1 MEYQEES
8 SNRPFIVASVA
19 LGGLFVAGL
28 VSLGLYAFK
37 IKPAQASAS
46 ATQIAEINISNTQ
59 VAVYAEATSVA
70 QVAAVVSSDTEQQAR
85 LASSLGSDANE
96 AAIDS
101 VEVLPAEPIVVQAQV
116 SSPNSESSI
125 VETDNKVIA
134 SSSTSDLNNDAN
146 TSLVSVDMAEGVASP
161 ETLPDTGFA
170 DEVGL
175 PVLVLAMMVLI
186 SVVIVTRSVRRFAN
200 G

>member
-46 ATQIAEINISNTQ
+46 ATQIAEINVSNTQ

-70 QVAAVVSSDTEQQAR
+70 QVAAVVSSDNEQQAR
-85 LASSLGSDANE
+85 VASSLGSDANE
-96 AAIDS
+96 SAIDS
-101 VEVLPAEPIVVQAQV
+101 VEVLPAEPVDVVQAPV
-116 SSPNSESSI
+116 SSTNSEASV
-125 VETDNKVIA
+125 VETANKAIA
-134 SSSTSDLNNDAN
+134 SSGINDVD
-146 TSLVSVDMAEGVASP
+146 VSSGTVDIVEGVASP

-175 PVLVLAMMVLI
+175 PVLVFAMLLLI
-186 SVVIVTRSVRRFAN
+186 SIVIVTRSVRRFAN

>member
-46 ATQIAEINISNTQ
+46 ATQIAEINVSNTQ

-70 QVAAVVSSDTEQQAR
+70 QVAAVVSSDNEQQAR
-85 LASSLGSDANE
+85 VASSLGSDINE
-96 AAIDS
+96 SAIDS
-101 VEVLPAEPIVVQAQV
+101 VEVLPAEPVDVVQAPV
-116 SSPNSESSI
+116 SSTNSEASV
-125 VETDNKVIA
+125 VETANKAIA
-134 SSSTSDLNNDAN
+134 SSGINDVD
-146 TSLVSVDMAEGVASP
+146 VSSGTVDIVEGVASP

-175 PVLVLAMMVLI
+175 PVLVFAMLLLI
-186 SVVIVTRSVRRFAN
+186 SIVIVTRSVRRFAN

>member
-8 SNRPFIVASVA
+8 SNRRFIVASVA

-59 VAVYAEATSVA
+59 VAVYAEATAVA

-101 VEVLPAEPIVVQAQV
+101 VEVLPAEPIVLQAQV
-116 SSPNSESSI
+116 SSTNSESSI

-175 PVLVLAMMVLI
+175 PVLVFAMLLLI
-186 SVVIVTRSVRRFAN
+186 SIVIVTRSVRRFAN

>member
-8 SNRPFIVASVA
+8 SNRPFIIASVA

-46 ATQIAEINISNTQ
+46 ATQIAEINVSNTQ

-70 QVAAVVSSDTEQQAR
+70 QVAAVVASDNDQQAR
-85 LASSLGSDANE
+85 VSSSLESNANE
-96 AAIDS
+96 SAANSIQ
-101 VEVLPAEPIVVQAQV
+101 VLPAEPVSVVQAPI
-116 SSPNSESSI
+116 SSTSSESS
-125 VETDNKVIA
+125 VVQSDNKAVT
-134 SSSTSDLNNDAN
+134 SSTNDIEVYSN
-146 TSLVSVDMAEGVASP
+146 SVDTVESVASP

-175 PVLVLAMMVLI
+175 PVLVSAMLALI
-186 SVVIVTRSVRRFAN
+186 SIVIVTRSVRRFASN
-200 G
+200 

>member
-46 ATQIAEINISNTQ
+46 ATQIAEINVSNTQ

-85 LASSLGSDANE
+85 VASSLGSDVNE
-96 AAIDS
+96 SAIDN
-101 VEVLPAEPIVVQAQV
+101 VEVLPAEPVAVVQVPV
-116 SSPNSESSI
+116 SSTNSEASV
-125 VETDNKVIA
+125 VETDNKAIA
-134 SSSTSDLNNDAN
+134 SSGINDVDV
-146 TSLVSVDMAEGVASP
+146 SSGSVDIVEGIASP
-161 ETLPDTGFA
+161 EMLPDTGFA

-175 PVLVLAMMVLI
+175 PVLVFAMLLLI
-186 SVVIVTRSVRRFAN
+186 SIVIVTRSVRRFAS

>member
-46 ATQIAEINISNTQ
+46 ATQIAEINVSNTQ

-70 QVAAVVSSDTEQQAR
+70 QVAAVVSSDNEQQAR
-85 LASSLGSDANE
+85 VASSLGSDANE
-96 AAIDS
+96 SAIDS
-101 VEVLPAEPIVVQAQV
+101 VEVLPAEPVDVVQAPV
-116 SSPNSESSI
+116 SSTNSEASV
-125 VETDNKVIA
+125 VETANKAI
-134 SSSTSDLNNDAN
+134 SSSGINDVD
-146 TSLVSVDMAEGVASP
+146 VSSGTVDIVEGVASP

-175 PVLVLAMMVLI
+175 PVLVFAMLLLI
-186 SVVIVTRSVRRFAN
+186 SIVIVTRSVRRFAN

>member
-8 SNRPFIVASVA
+8 SSRPFIIASVA

-46 ATQIAEINISNTQ
+46 ATQIAEINVSNTQ

-70 QVAAVVSSDTEQQAR
+70 QVAAVVASDTEQQAR
-85 LASSLGSDANE
+85 VASSLESNANE
-96 AAIDS
+96 SATDS
-101 VEVLPAEPIVVQAQV
+101 IEVSPAEPIAFVQAPV
-116 SSPNSESSI
+116 SSTNLGSSVI
-125 VETDNKVIA
+125 QSDNKAVTSSTNDVEV
-134 SSSTSDLNNDAN
+134 SSS
-146 TSLVSVDMAEGVASP
+146 SVDTFESIASP

-170 DEVGL
+170 DEIGL
-175 PVLVLAMMVLI
+175 PVLVSAMLALI
-186 SVVIVTRSVRRFAN
+186 SIVIVTRSVRRFASR
-200 G
+200 

>member
-116 SSPNSESSI
+116 SSTNSESSI

-175 PVLVLAMMVLI
+175 PVLVFAMLLLI
-186 SVVIVTRSVRRFAN
+186 SIVIVTRSVRRFAN

>member
-8 SNRPFIVASVA
+8 SNRPFIIASVA

-46 ATQIAEINISNTQ
+46 ATQIAEINVSNTQ

-70 QVAAVVSSDTEQQAR
+70 QVAAVVASDNEQQAR
-85 LASSLGSDANE
+85 VSSSLDYNANESDANS
-96 AAIDS
+96 IQ
-101 VEVLPAEPIVVQAQV
+101 VLPAEPISVVQAPV
-116 SSPNSESSI
+116 SSTNSESS
-125 VETDNKVIA
+125 VVQSDNKAVT
-134 SSSTSDLNNDAN
+134 SSINAVEVYSN
-146 TSLVSVDMAEGVASP
+146 SVDTVESVASP

-175 PVLVLAMMVLI
+175 PVLVSAMLALI
-186 SVVIVTRSVRRFAN
+186 SIVIVTRSVRRFASN
-200 G
+200 

>member
-8 SNRPFIVASVA
+8 SNRPFIIASVA

-46 ATQIAEINISNTQ
+46 ATQVAEINVSNTQ

-70 QVAAVVSSDTEQQAR
+70 QVAAVVSSDSEQQAR
-85 LASSLGSDANE
+85 VASSLGSNVNE
-96 AAIDS
+96 SATDS
-101 VEVLPAEPIVVQAQV
+101 IEVLAAEPIAVVQPPIF
-116 SSPNSESSI
+116 STNSESSI
-125 VETDNKVIA
+125 VQSDNKAVTSSTNDVEA
-134 SSSTSDLNNDAN
+134 SSS
-146 TSLVSVDMAEGVASP
+146 SVDTFESVASP

-175 PVLVLAMMVLI
+175 PVLVSAMLALI
-186 SVVIVTRSVRRFAN
+186 SIVIVTRSVRRFASK
-200 G
+200 

>member
-8 SNRPFIVASVA
+8 SNRPFIIASVA

-46 ATQIAEINISNTQ
+46 ATQVAEINVSNTQ

-70 QVAAVVSSDTEQQAR
+70 QVAAVVSYDSEQQAR
-85 LASSLGSDANE
+85 VASSLGSSANE
-96 AAIDS
+96 SATDII
-101 VEVLPAEPIVVQAQV
+101 EVLPAEPIAVVQVPV
-116 SSPNSESSI
+116 SSTNSESS
-125 VETDNKVIA
+125 VVQSDNKAVTSSTNDVTA
-134 SSSTSDLNNDAN
+134 SSS
-146 TSLVSVDMAEGVASP
+146 SVDAFESVVSP

-175 PVLVLAMMVLI
+175 PVLVSAMLALI
-186 SVVIVTRSVRRFAN
+186 SIVIVTRSVRRFASR
-200 G
+200 

>member
-46 ATQIAEINISNTQ
+46 ATQIAEINVSNTQ

-85 LASSLGSDANE
+85 VAASLGSDANE
-96 AAIDS
+96 SAIDS
-101 VEVLPAEPIVVQAQV
+101 VEVLPAEPVDVVQAPV
-116 SSPNSESSI
+116 SSTNSEASV
-125 VETDNKVIA
+125 VETANKAIA
-134 SSSTSDLNNDAN
+134 SSGINDVDV
-146 TSLVSVDMAEGVASP
+146 SSGSVDVVEGAASP

-175 PVLVLAMMVLI
+175 PVLVFAMLLLI
-186 SVVIVTRSVRRFAN
+186 SIVIVTRSVRRFAN

>member
-116 SSPNSESSI
+116 SSTNSESSI

>member
-37 IKPAQASAS
+37 IKPAQAGAS

-59 VAVYAEATSVA
+59 VAIYAEATSVA
-70 QVAAVVSSDTEQQAR
+70 QVAAVVSTDNEQQAR
-85 LASSLGSDANE
+85 VASSLGSDANE
-96 AAIDS
+96 SAIDS
-101 VEVLPAEPIVVQAQV
+101 VEVLPAEPVDVVQAPV
-116 SSPNSESSI
+116 SSTNSEASV
-125 VETDNKVIA
+125 VETANKAI
-134 SSSTSDLNNDAN
+134 SSSGINDVD
-146 TSLVSVDMAEGVASP
+146 VSSGTVDIVEGVASP

-175 PVLVLAMMVLI
+175 PVLVFAMLLLI
-186 SVVIVTRSVRRFAN
+186 SIVIVTRSVRRFAN

>member
-46 ATQIAEINISNTQ
+46 ATQIAEINVSNTQ

-85 LASSLGSDANE
+85 VAASLGSDANE
-96 AAIDS
+96 SAIDS
-101 VEVLPAEPIVVQAQV
+101 VEVLPAEPVDVVQAPV
-116 SSPNSESSI
+116 SSTNSEASV
-125 VETDNKVIA
+125 VETANKAIA
-134 SSSTSDLNNDAN
+134 L
-146 TSLVSVDMAEGVASP
+146 SL
-161 ETLPDTGFA
+161 
-170 DEVGL
+170 
-175 PVLVLAMMVLI
+175 I
-186 SVVIVTRSVRRFAN
+186 HI
-200 G
+200 

>member
-46 ATQIAEINISNTQ
+46 ATQIAEINVSNTQ

-85 LASSLGSDANE
+85 VAASLGSDANE
-96 AAIDS
+96 SAIDS
-101 VEVLPAEPIVVQAQV
+101 VEVLPAEPVDVVQAPV
-116 SSPNSESSI
+116 SSTNSEASV
-125 VETDNKVIA
+125 VETANKAI
-134 SSSTSDLNNDAN
+134 SSSGINDVN
-146 TSLVSVDMAEGVASP
+146 VSSGTVDIVEGVASP

-175 PVLVLAMMVLI
+175 PVLVFAMLLLI
-186 SVVIVTRSVRRFAN
+186 SIVIVTRSVRRFAN

>member
-8 SNRPFIVASVA
+8 SNRPFVVASVA

-37 IKPAQASAS
+37 IKPAQAGAS
-46 ATQIAEINISNTQ
+46 ATQIAEINVSNTQ

-70 QVAAVVSSDTEQQAR
+70 QVAAVVVSDTEQQAR
-85 LASSLGSDANE
+85 VAASSGSDANE
-96 AAIDS
+96 SAIDS
-101 VEVLPAEPIVVQAQV
+101 VEVLPAEQIAVVQAPV
-116 SSPNSESSI
+116 SSTNSESSV
-125 VETDNKVIA
+125 VETANKTIA
-134 SSSTSDLNNDAN
+134 SSGGSNGVAVS
-146 TSLVSVDMAEGVASP
+146 SGSVDIVEAGASP

-175 PVLVLAMMVLI
+175 PVLVFAMLLLI

>member
-37 IKPAQASAS
+37 IKPAQASAC

>member
-8 SNRPFIVASVA
+8 SNRPFVVASVA

-37 IKPAQASAS
+37 IKPAQAGAS
-46 ATQIAEINISNTQ
+46 ATQIADINVSNTQ

-70 QVAAVVSSDTEQQAR
+70 QVAAVVASDTEQQAR
-85 LASSLGSDANE
+85 VAASSGSDANE
-96 AAIDS
+96 SAIDS
-101 VEVLPAEPIVVQAQV
+101 VEVSPAEPVAVVQALM
-116 SSPNSESSI
+116 SSTNSESSV
-125 VETDNKVIA
+125 VETANKTIA
-134 SSSTSDLNNDAN
+134 SSGGSNGVAIS
-146 TSLVSVDMAEGVASP
+146 SGSVDIVEADASP

-175 PVLVLAMMVLI
+175 PVLVFAMLLLI

>member
-116 SSPNSESSI
+116 SSTNSESSI

-175 PVLVLAMMVLI
+175 PVLVLAMFVLI

>member
-8 SNRPFIVASVA
+8 SNRPFIIASVA

-46 ATQIAEINISNTQ
+46 ATQVAEINVSNTQ

-70 QVAAVVSSDTEQQAR
+70 QVAAVVSSDSEQQAR
-85 LASSLGSDANE
+85 VASSLGSNVNE
-96 AAIDS
+96 SATDS
-101 VEVLPAEPIVVQAQV
+101 IEVLAAEPIAVVQP
-116 SSPNSESSI
+116 SIFSTNSESSI
-125 VETDNKVIA
+125 VQSDNKAVTSSTNDVEA
-134 SSSTSDLNNDAN
+134 SSS
-146 TSLVSVDMAEGVASP
+146 SVDTFESVASP

-175 PVLVLAMMVLI
+175 PVLVSAMLALI
-186 SVVIVTRSVRRFAN
+186 SIVIVTRSVRRFASK
-200 G
+200 

>member
-116 SSPNSESSI
+116 SSTNSESSF

>member
-70 QVAAVVSSDTEQQAR
+70 QVASVVASDTEQQAR
-85 LASSLGSDANE
+85 VASSSSLGSSDANE
-96 AAIDS
+96 SAIDS
-101 VEVLPAEPIVVQAQV
+101 IEVLPAEPIAVQAPV
-116 SSPNSESSI
+116 SSTSSESSI
-125 VETDNKVIA
+125 VETDNKAVA
-134 SSSTSDLNNDAN
+134 SSSTNDVNA
-146 TSLVSVDMAEGVASP
+146 SSGSVNMAESVASP

-175 PVLVLAMMVLI
+175 PVLVLAMLVLI

>member
-70 QVAAVVSSDTEQQAR
+70 QVAAVVSSDNEQQAR
-85 LASSLGSDANE
+85 VASSLGSDINE
-96 AAIDS
+96 SAIDS
-101 VEVLPAEPIVVQAQV
+101 VEVLPAEPVDVVQAPV
-116 SSPNSESSI
+116 SSTNSEASV
-125 VETDNKVIA
+125 VETDNKAIA
-134 SSSTSDLNNDAN
+134 SSGINDVD
-146 TSLVSVDMAEGVASP
+146 VSSGTVDIVEGVASP

-175 PVLVLAMMVLI
+175 PVLVFAMLLLI
-186 SVVIVTRSVRRFAN
+186 SIVIVTRSVRRFAN

>member
-8 SNRPFIVASVA
+8 SNRPFVVASVA

-37 IKPAQASAS
+37 IKPAQAGAS
-46 ATQIAEINISNTQ
+46 ATQIADINVSNTQ

-70 QVAAVVSSDTEQQAR
+70 QVAAVVASDTEQQAR
-85 LASSLGSDANE
+85 VVASSGSDANE
-96 AAIDS
+96 SAIDS
-101 VEVLPAEPIVVQAQV
+101 VEVSPAEPVAVVQALM
-116 SSPNSESSI
+116 SSTNSESSV
-125 VETDNKVIA
+125 VETANKTIA
-134 SSSTSDLNNDAN
+134 SSGGSNGVAIS
-146 TSLVSVDMAEGVASP
+146 SGSVDTVEADASP
-161 ETLPDTGFA
+161 EMLPDTGFA

-175 PVLVLAMMVLI
+175 PVLVFAMLLLI